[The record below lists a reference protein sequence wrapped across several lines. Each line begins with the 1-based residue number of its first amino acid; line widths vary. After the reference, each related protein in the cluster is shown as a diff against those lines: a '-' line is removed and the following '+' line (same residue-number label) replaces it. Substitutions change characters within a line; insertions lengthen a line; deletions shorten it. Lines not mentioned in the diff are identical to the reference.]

1 MLVALGLARRAPR
14 RPGRFS
20 TRGRRTVTLLAATAL
35 LACSGGQEAASDD
48 GTFRVALLTPG
59 AISDQA
65 WNGGAYA
72 GLERI
77 RDSLGAH
84 VSHVQTKSPP
94 EFDEN
99 FRQYGRQ
106 GYDLVFGH
114 GFEYQDAALR
124 VSPEFPNTIYVTTS
138 GNSTGP
144 NLAGMVFAFEEP
156 SYLAGIIAG
165 AMTRTGTIGVIGGTE
180 IPPVRASF
188 VAFEAGARSVNPNVR
203 VLTAYVGNWDDVS
216 AGKEQALA
224 QIGRGADVL
233 FHNADAAGLGVFQAA
248 RERGVWIFG
257 ANSDQNALAPEV
269 TLGSVVIDLPHAFLT
284 VARQVHDG
292 TFAPGVISLGTR
304 EDVVRLTINPA
315 LRDRIPAEA
324 LAAVDSVRAEMA
336 AGRFTTPGSELAFP
350 ETTASATAEAR
361 P

>member
-1 MLVALGLARRAPR
+1 MIRTRNLSFSTTIARALTISATCVVIAALG
-14 RPGRFS
+14 
-20 TRGRRTVTLLAATAL
+20 
-35 LACSGGQEAASDD
+35 ACTPSDTGSD
-48 GTFRVALLTPG
+48 FRVALLTPG
-59 AISDQA
+59 AVSDQA
-65 WNGGAYA
+65 WNGGAYD
-72 GLERI
+72 GLMRI

-84 VSHVQTKSPP
+84 TSHVQTRSPP

-99 FRQYGRQ
+99 FRQYGAQ

-124 VSPEFPNTIYVTTS
+124 VSPDYPGTVYVATS

-165 AMTRTGTIGVIGGTE
+165 AMTRSNVIGAVGGTE

-188 VAFEAGARSVNPNVR
+188 AAFEAGARSVNPNVR
-203 VLTAYVGNWDDVS
+203 LLTSWVGNWDDVS

-233 FHNADAAGLGVFQAA
+233 FQNADAAGLGVFQAA
-248 RERGVWIFG
+248 RERSVWVFG

-269 TLGSVVIDLPHAFLT
+269 TLGSVFIDLPHAFLL
-284 VARQVHDG
+284 VARGVQGG
-292 TFAPGVISLGTR
+292 TFEPGVIRLDTAD
-304 EDVVRLTINPA
+304 EVVRLLVNPA
-315 LRDRIPAEA
+315 LRDRIPASA
-324 LAAVDSVRAEMA
+324 LAAVDSVQARLVARDFA
-336 AGRFTTPGSELAFP
+336 TPGAELAFP
-350 ETTASATAEAR
+350 ESPPPGAI